1 MQAQQMNEKQWS
13 IAHDLASDL
22 VDYGTDPNEF
32 GKVAA
37 FMRRYQKADNAKNQL
52 MLLLQRLANSN
63 NAPIR
68 SGKTQEYYQDIQES
82 CQKHLSSISEP
93 DELMLIL
100 GWCMRLMRYYRVEP
114 KRAAEAQRRPRQTE
128 GQQKRLQQQHQEQKP
143 QPTRTPKPPKQPE
156 KPKFKVG
163 DKVNATILKK
173 DGSKVTVRLQ
183 TDGNAEL
190 VFERLH
196 YPPHVGEKIKVRVQG
211 VDGTGKVSKVIP

>member
-37 FMRRYQKADNAKNQL
+37 FMRRHRGENNAKDQL
-52 MLLLQRLANSN
+52 ILLLQRLANSN

-68 SGKTQEYYQDIQES
+68 SRKTLEYYQDIQES

-114 KRAAEAQRRPRQTE
+114 KRAYEEQRRPQEPKQT
-128 GQQKRLQQQHQEQKP
+128 QKP
-143 QPTRTPKPPKQPE
+143 RPTQTPPPKQPE
-156 KPKFKVG
+156 KPKFKAG
-163 DKVNATILKK
+163 DRVNATILKK
-173 DGSKVTVRLQ
+173 AGGKVTVQLQ
-183 TDGNAEL
+183 NDENEEL
-190 VFERLH
+190 VFESPY
-196 YPPHVGEKIKVRVQG
+196 YPKPIGAQVKLRITG
-211 VDGTGKVSKVIP
+211 VDGTGKISKVIP

>member
-37 FMRRYQKADNAKNQL
+37 FMRRHRGENNAKDQL
-52 MLLLQRLANSN
+52 ILLLQRLANSN

-68 SGKTQEYYQDIQES
+68 SRKTLEYYQDIQES

-114 KRAAEAQRRPRQTE
+114 KRAYEEQRAPRAQQKPIRQHQAPKPQPRQTS
-128 GQQKRLQQQHQEQKP
+128 KH
-143 QPTRTPKPPKQPE
+143 PKQPE
-156 KPKFKVG
+156 KPKFKAGDRVNATVLKKDAIKVTVQLHTDEHEEVVFEYPYYPGAVG
-163 DKVNATILKK
+163 DKVKLR
-173 DGSKVTVRLQ
+173 VT
-183 TDGNAEL
+183 A
-190 VFERLH
+190 
-196 YPPHVGEKIKVRVQG
+196 
-211 VDGTGKVSKVIP
+211 VDGTGKVSKLAPS